1 MSTMT
6 EALAHMTQLIDQ
18 GCYYEQ
24 ALHDTKVAFELDEES
39 ADLLESMYDDVMWQD
54 LREPEDDEYY
64 DDETDDAYA
73 LASAGYGMDED
84 Y

>member
-24 ALHDTKVAFELDEES
+24 AVHDTQVAFDLDEPSRE
-39 ADLLESMYDDVMWQD
+39 LLESMYDDVMWEGMRD
-54 LREPEDDEYY
+54 SSEEYEYLEDTE
-64 DDETDDAYA
+64 AYNP
-73 LASAGYGMDED
+73 LDF
-84 Y
+84 

>member
-24 ALHDTKVAFELDEES
+24 AVHDTQVAFDLDEES
-39 ADLLESMYDDVMWQD
+39 TDLLESMYDDVMWED
-54 LREPEDDEYY
+54 IREPEY
-64 DDETDDAYA
+64 DDETDDSYA
-73 LASAGYGMDED
+73 LASAGFGMDED